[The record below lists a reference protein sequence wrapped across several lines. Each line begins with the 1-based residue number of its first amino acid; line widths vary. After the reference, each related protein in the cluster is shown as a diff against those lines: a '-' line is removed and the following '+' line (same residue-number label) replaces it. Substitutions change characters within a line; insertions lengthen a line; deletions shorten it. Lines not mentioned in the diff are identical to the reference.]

1 MLSKERLEAYRR
13 MTPAQKWA
21 ETLALA
27 DYGWQMLLR
36 LAPEERAAPRDHAPR
51 ASRNQRCGGE
61 GAEVIRDRLSET
73 WTLAGRA
80 PP

>member
-36 LAPEERAAPRDHAPR
+36 LAPEERER
-51 ASRNQRCGGE
+51 
-61 GAEVIRDRLSET
+61 RLEIMRREHQET
-73 WTLAGRA
+73 NDAVAKALK
-80 PP
+80 

>member
-36 LAPEERAAPRDHAPR
+36 LAPEERER
-51 ASRNQRCGGE
+51 
-61 GAEVIRDRLSET
+61 RLEIMRREHQPT
-73 WTLAGRA
+73 NDAVAKALK
-80 PP
+80 